1 MSLNEDVSL
10 TNKVFLSLLI
20 LRDPFQTRI
29 SNQDFKGI
37 SFFADLALTPA
48 RQRRR
53 TTGTNMEMS
62 KLAPAFAKLAEAAQ
76 EISEIFAAAGGV
88 TLGKRGPGALLLD
101 ADGKPIK
108 KKKEKRAPRAPT
120 KFNEFMRTNLAQ
132 VKSDNPD
139 KSPKEHFALCAMRWA
154 TAPENPKSSA
164 AAALPPAKSEKGSLK
179 SGKGKS
185 KK

>member
-1 MSLNEDVSL
+1 
-10 TNKVFLSLLI
+10 
-20 LRDPFQTRI
+20 
-29 SNQDFKGI
+29 
-37 SFFADLALTPA
+37 
-48 RQRRR
+48 
-53 TTGTNMEMS
+53 MEMS

-101 ADGKPIK
+101 ADGKPVK

-120 KFNEFMRTNLAQ
+120 KFNEFMRTKVAQ
-132 VKSDNPD
+132 VKSENPT
-139 KSPKEHFALCAMRWA
+139 KSPKDVFAMCAAMWA

>member
-1 MSLNEDVSL
+1 
-10 TNKVFLSLLI
+10 
-20 LRDPFQTRI
+20 
-29 SNQDFKGI
+29 
-37 SFFADLALTPA
+37 
-48 RQRRR
+48 
-53 TTGTNMEMS
+53 MEMS

-185 KK
+185 KKCAAETGESGRAPGPAFHGRCLARTRNCTRIYHMFCCHAGGR

>member
-1 MSLNEDVSL
+1 M
-10 TNKVFLSLLI
+10 
-20 LRDPFQTRI
+20 
-29 SNQDFKGI
+29 
-37 SFFADLALTPA
+37 ADIA
-48 RQRRR
+48 
-53 TTGTNMEMS
+53 

-120 KFNEFMRTNLAQ
+120 KFNEFMRKAVAETKEKN
-132 VKSDNPD
+132 KD
-139 KSPKEHFALCAMRWA
+139 KSPKEVFALCAAMWKD
-154 TAPENPKSSA
+154 APENPKSGFGS
-164 AAALPPAKSEKGSLK
+164 LPPAKGDKGSLK